1 MNDKEFISLLNL
13 YVDREISADDALR
26 LEKVVAT
33 NPRRREIYD
42 QYCRIQKACSMLS
55 EETLDMSSVRT
66 TATVLAFPTQS
77 PWRFGPVV
85 AGLAAAAACAVAIVG
100 VRNGPTSSA
109 ATLAADAS
117 RSVAVGS
124 AANLSADSVSMKPVL
139 FVRLPSDQDPR
150 GTQPTLLADA
160 DAQSAMPQLNWI
172 GDIHMSP
179 VAPSAM
185 GDFLLNPKAD
195 LKAAVMTDT
204 QTGHDAQE
212 PVEMTAFRF
221 QR

>member
-1 MNDKEFISLLNL
+1 MTDKEFIELLNL
-13 YVDREISADDALR
+13 YVDREISAEDALR

-66 TATVLAFPTQS
+66 TADVISFPHRS
-77 PWRFGPVV
+77 SWRFGPVI
-85 AGLAAAAACAVAIVG
+85 AGLAAVAACAVAVVG
-100 VRNGPTSSA
+100 VRNHTGPD
-109 ATLAADAS
+109 ATLAVDGARARTVADTID
-117 RSVAVGS
+117 
-124 AANLSADSVSMKPVL
+124 LSTDSISMKPVL
-139 FVRLPSDQDPR
+139 VVRLPSDQASKSP
-150 GTQPTLLADA
+150 QATLLANSDLS
-160 DAQSAMPQLNWI
+160 AQASQLNWI

-179 VAPSAM
+179 VSSVAS
-185 GDFLLNPKAD
+185 GDFLLNPKTDIKAGVITDVQGSRD
-195 LKAAVMTDT
+195 L
-204 QTGHDAQE
+204 QE